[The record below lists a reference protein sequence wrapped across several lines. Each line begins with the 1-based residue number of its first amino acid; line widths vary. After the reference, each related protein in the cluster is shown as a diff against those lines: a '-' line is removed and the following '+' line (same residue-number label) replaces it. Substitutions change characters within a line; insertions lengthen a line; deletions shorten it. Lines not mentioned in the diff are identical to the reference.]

1 MTSFLLLPHKFFKGT
16 LRNPKAVLAKSRSVV
31 ICLCFRILFGR
42 SFRNQ
47 IDSLG
52 KQTLLT
58 LSLPEWMMEFVRW
71 FLLLRLWTK
80 SCGATIQMKSLWK
93 YFHVVLFVLK
103 NFTKWNLGVLS
114 NLPLVI
120 FGSERVKMTTTGP
133 QDVHCVYFYQYMIIT
148 NINNSNNKLYLHPY
162 NRILQCCKSYYN

>member
-16 LRNPKAVLAKSRSVV
+16 HRNPKAVLAKSRSVV

-52 KQTLLT
+52 KQTLQT

-71 FLLLRLWTK
+71 FLLLHLWTK

-103 NFTKWNLGVLS
+103 NLQNEIWDFCRIYLRSYLAVKGLRHQS
-114 NLPLVI
+114 VI
-120 FGSERVKMTTTGP
+120 TA
-133 QDVHCVYFYQYMIIT
+133 
-148 NINNSNNKLYLHPY
+148 
-162 NRILQCCKSYYN
+162 ILILKSYLL

>member
-1 MTSFLLLPHKFFKGT
+1 MPSFLLLPHKFFKGT
-16 LRNPKAVLAKSRSVV
+16 HRNPKVVLAKSRSVV

-52 KQTLLT
+52 KQTLQT

-71 FLLLRLWTK
+71 FLLLHLWTK
-80 SCGATIQMKSLWK
+80 SCGATIQMKCLWK

>member
-1 MTSFLLLPHKFFKGT
+1 MPSFLLLPHKFFKGT
-16 LRNPKAVLAKSRSVV
+16 HRNPKAVLAKSRSVV

-52 KQTLLT
+52 KQTLQS

-71 FLLLRLWTK
+71 FLLLHLWTK

>member
-120 FGSERVKMTTTGP
+120 FGSERVKMTTTGS

>member
-1 MTSFLLLPHKFFKGT
+1 MTSRFTTSFLLLPHKFFKGT
-16 LRNPKAVLAKSRSVV
+16 HRNPKAVLAKSRSVV

-71 FLLLRLWTK
+71 FFLLRLWTK

-93 YFHVVLFVLK
+93 YFHVVLFVFK

-114 NLPLVI
+114 NLPLVV

-133 QDVHCVYFYQYMIIT
+133 QWCTWCILLPVYD
-148 NINNSNNKLYLHPY
+148 Y
-162 NRILQCCKSYYN
+162 NQHQQQQQQALFASL

>member
-1 MTSFLLLPHKFFKGT
+1 MPSFLLLPHKFFKGT
-16 LRNPKAVLAKSRSVV
+16 HRNPKAVLAKSRSVV

-52 KQTLLT
+52 KQTLQS

-71 FLLLRLWTK
+71 FLLLHLWTK

-162 NRILQCCKSYYN
+162 NRILQCCKSYYD